1 MRQCPTLH
9 GGLHP
14 LIAHRITAAL
24 CLARQRDFYHKCHR
38 CRYRGQ
44 PAGLCLEEDQED
56 QNDAGLAENRNGAA
70 GVQPEPAAIR
80 VPGPG

>member
-1 MRQCPTLH
+1 MRQCPTPE
-9 GGLHP
+9 GDFHP

-44 PAGLCLEEDQED
+44 PAGVCLEEDQDDEL
-56 QNDAGLAENRNGAA
+56 LAENRNGAA
-70 GVQPEPAAIR
+70 GVRPLPAAIR
-80 VPGPG
+80 PDS